1 MVWGGVRGADDK
13 GRGHPLNRRRER
25 EMEERN
31 QKGKRSKTRVC
42 WVRVCKGE
50 RVERNQRERRS
61 ETRETWTLVRE

>member
-1 MVWGGVRGADDK
+1 MIKGG
-13 GRGHPLNRRRER
+13 GHPLNRRRER

-50 RVERNQRERRS
+50 RVERNQRERRGPAPK
-61 ETRETWTLVRE
+61 R